1 MAVIGHRKQEIAL
14 PRLVPS
20 LLALCAS
27 ALMVMSP
34 GATAMAA
41 PIGNPNVPAPAKP
54 VDIDRYVGRYYELAR
69 YENIFQR
76 GCEAVSADY
85 SKIPDGMIR
94 IVNICHDRAPDG
106 PARSVNGRAKL
117 VEGSRNAKFK
127 VSFLGP
133 AFLGDYWVLD
143 RAEDY
148 SWAIVSDRS
157 GRFLWLLHRQPTP
170 GPAEIAFLVN
180 RAKSLGFNTALLRFT
195 KQKSLGKVEAS
206 R

>member
-1 MAVIGHRKQEIAL
+1 MPRFAL
-14 PRLVPS
+14 AI
-20 LLALCAS
+20 LALCVL
-27 ALMVMSP
+27 ALSSLSL
-34 GATAMAA
+34 GAQAIAA
-41 PIGNPNVPAPAKP
+41 PVGNPNVPAPAKP

-85 SKIPDGMIR
+85 SKIPGGMVR
-94 IVNICHDRAPDG
+94 IVNTCHDKG
-106 PARSVNGRAKL
+106 IGNPARSVNGRAKL

-157 GRFLWLLHRQPTP
+157 GKFLWLLHRQPTP

-180 RAKSLGFNTALLRFT
+180 RAKTLGFNTALLRFT
-195 KQKSLGKVEAS
+195 KQAPLAKSEAA

>member
-1 MAVIGHRKQEIAL
+1 MPRFARAIIAV
-14 PRLVPS
+14 
-20 LLALCAS
+20 CAVACAVLGLGS
-27 ALMVMSP
+27 A
-34 GATAMAA
+34 ATAS
-41 PIGNPNVPAPAKP
+41 PIGNFNVPAPAKP
-54 VDIDRYVGRYYELAR
+54 VDVDRYVGRYYELAR

-85 SKIPDGMIR
+85 SKIPGGMVR
-94 IVNICHDRAPDG
+94 IVNICHDKGMDG
-106 PARSVNGRAKL
+106 PARSVHGRAKL

-143 RAEDY
+143 RADDY

-157 GRFLWLLHRQPTP
+157 GKFLWLLHRQPTP

-180 RAKSLGFNTALLRFT
+180 RAKTLGFNTALLRFT
-195 KQKSLGKVEAS
+195 KQAPLAKVEAA

>member
-1 MAVIGHRKQEIAL
+1 M
-14 PRLVPS
+14 PRFA
-20 LLALCAS
+20 LALCVLAVS
-27 ALMVMSP
+27 CLSL
-34 GATAMAA
+34 GSLAMAA
-41 PIGNPNVPAPAKP
+41 AVGNPEVPAPAKP

-85 SKIPDGMIR
+85 SKIPGGMIR
-94 IVNICHDRAPDG
+94 IVNICRDRSVDG

-148 SWAIVSDRS
+148 SWAIVADRS
-157 GRFLWLLHRQPTP
+157 GKFLWLLHRHPTP

-180 RAKSLGFNTALLRFT
+180 RAKTLGFNTALLRFT
-195 KQKSLGKVEAS
+195 KQAALAKGEAA

>member
-1 MAVIGHRKQEIAL
+1 MSRFISAI
-14 PRLVPS
+14 
-20 LLALCAS
+20 LAFCVLTLGACSVSWAS
-27 ALMVMSP
+27 PV
-34 GATAMAA
+34 
-41 PIGNPNVPAPAKP
+41 GNPNVPDPIKP
-54 VDIDRYVGRYYELAR
+54 VDVDRYMGRYYELAR

-85 SKIPDGMIR
+85 SKIAGGMVR
-94 IVNICHDRAPDG
+94 IVNNCRDKSPDG
-106 PARSVNGRAKL
+106 PLRSVNGRAKL

-148 SWAIVSDRS
+148 SWAIVSDHS
-157 GRFLWLLHRQPTP
+157 GKFLWLLHRQPTP

-180 RAKSLGFNTALLRFT
+180 RAKALGFNTALLRFT
-195 KQKSLGKVEAS
+195 KQAPLAKSEAA

>member
-1 MAVIGHRKQEIAL
+1 L
-14 PRLVPS
+14 PRFTHVI
-20 LLALCAS
+20 LALCAL
-27 ALMVMSP
+27 ALSSMGLGTQAVASP
-34 GATAMAA
+34 V
-41 PIGNPNVPAPAKP
+41 GNFNVPAPAKP

-85 SKIPDGMIR
+85 SKIPGGMVR
-94 IVNICHDRAPDG
+94 IVNICHDKGMDG
-106 PARSVNGRAKL
+106 PPRSVNGRAKL

-148 SWAIVSDRS
+148 SWAIVSDRT
-157 GRFLWLLHRQPTP
+157 GKFLWLLHRQPTP

-180 RAKSLGFNTALLRFT
+180 RAKTLGFNTALLRFT
-195 KQKSLGKVEAS
+195 KQAPLAKSEAA

>member
-1 MAVIGHRKQEIAL
+1 M
-14 PRLVPS
+14 PRFARAFV
-20 LLALCAS
+20 ALCAVTC
-27 ALMVMSP
+27 ALLGLGSS
-34 GATAMAA
+34 ATAS
-41 PIGNPNVPAPAKP
+41 PIGAFNVPAPAKP

-85 SKIPDGMIR
+85 SKIPGGMVR
-94 IVNICHDRAPDG
+94 IVNICHDKGMDG

-143 RAEDY
+143 RADDY
-148 SWAIVSDRS
+148 SWAIVSDRT
-157 GRFLWLLHRQPTP
+157 GKFLWLLHRQPTP

-180 RAKSLGFNTALLRFT
+180 RAKTLGFNTALLRFT
-195 KQKSLGKVEAS
+195 KQAPLAKGEAA

>member
-1 MAVIGHRKQEIAL
+1 MPRFTHVI
-14 PRLVPS
+14 
-20 LLALCAS
+20 LALCAL
-27 ALMVMSP
+27 ALSSMGLRTQALASP
-34 GATAMAA
+34 V
-41 PIGNPNVPAPAKP
+41 GNFSVPAPAKP

-85 SKIPDGMIR
+85 SKIPGGMVR
-94 IVNICHDRAPDG
+94 IVNICRDRSVDG

-157 GRFLWLLHRQPTP
+157 GKFLWLLHRQPTP

-180 RAKSLGFNTALLRFT
+180 RAKTLGFNTALLRFT
-195 KQKSLGKVEAS
+195 KQAPLVKGEAA

>member
-1 MAVIGHRKQEIAL
+1 L
-14 PRLVPS
+14 PRFALAI
-20 LLALCAS
+20 LALCVL
-27 ALMVMSP
+27 ALSSLSL
-34 GATAMAA
+34 GAQAIAA
-41 PIGNPNVPAPAKP
+41 PVGNPNVPAPAKP

-85 SKIPDGMIR
+85 SKIPGGMVR
-94 IVNICHDRAPDG
+94 IVNTCHDKG
-106 PARSVNGRAKL
+106 IGNPARSVNGRAKL

-157 GRFLWLLHRQPTP
+157 GKFLWLLHRQPTP

-180 RAKSLGFNTALLRFT
+180 RAKTLGFNTALLRFT
-195 KQKSLGKVEAS
+195 KQAPLAKSEAA

>member
-1 MAVIGHRKQEIAL
+1 MSRFAL
-14 PRLVPS
+14 AI
-20 LLALCAS
+20 LALCGA
-27 ALMVMSP
+27 ALLAIGPSS
-34 GATAMAA
+34 GAIAA
-41 PIGNPNVPAPAKP
+41 PVGNPNVPAPAKP
-54 VDIDRYVGRYYELAR
+54 VDVDRYVGRYYELAR

-85 SKIPDGMIR
+85 SKIAGDMIR
-94 IVNICHDRAPDG
+94 IVNICHDKGLEG

-157 GRFLWLLHRQPTP
+157 GKFLWLLHRNSTP

-195 KQKSLGKVEAS
+195 KHKTLGRGEAA

>member
-1 MAVIGHRKQEIAL
+1 MPRFAL
-14 PRLVPS
+14 AI
-20 LLALCAS
+20 LALCVL
-27 ALMVMSP
+27 ALSSLSL
-34 GATAMAA
+34 GAQAIAA
-41 PIGNPNVPAPAKP
+41 PVGNPNVPAPAKP

-85 SKIPDGMIR
+85 SKIPGGMVR
-94 IVNICHDRAPDG
+94 IVNTCHDKG
-106 PARSVNGRAKL
+106 IGNPARSVNGRAKL

-157 GRFLWLLHRQPTP
+157 GKFLWLLHRQPTP

-180 RAKSLGFNTALLRFT
+180 RAKTLGFNTALLRFT
-195 KQKSLGKVEAS
+195 KQAPLAKGETA